1 MAVSNTGILT
11 YNSGVYNLLLNYN
24 APSSTIGSTGSIL
37 GTVYCFL
44 SKVDPWPTEDV
55 PPAPLQTQ
63 TYIKDVFKGMFVAK
77 KVSTNDMTP
86 VIQRINWT
94 SGTVYSY
101 YRDNVDMFER
111 AEDGGLVNKFYVKNR
126 FDQVFKCL
134 WNNNGE
140 ASTVEPIFEP
150 GTFNANQIFRGAD
163 GYKWKYIYSITSG
176 NKIKFMDDNWMP
188 IPMGNTIPN
197 PIFNSVGVG
206 SIDVINITNTGSGYD
221 EANALITLTIEGDG
235 RDASGNVVVT
245 AGEIT
250 DVLIANTGS
259 NYTYANVTISSSVG
273 SGATAVASI
282 SPIGGHGYNPVSEL
296 GAKNIMITTTFDT
309 DENNNLP
316 TDIDYR
322 QVGLLVNPYARYGN
336 NYAIANAEI
345 YKTTTDLILS
355 AGFGLYSPD
364 EIVFQSPT
372 GSILDATFKAKVLSF
387 DSTFNR
393 LKLINI
399 EGSVLLNTI
408 LYSSISG
415 TTRVLLQEQQP
426 AFVKNS
432 GYITYIVN
440 RPPIQRN
447 PNGSE
452 QFKLVL
458 GY

>member
-1 MAVSNTGILT
+1 MSVSNTGILT

-24 APSSTIGSTGSIL
+24 APSSTIGSTGLIL

-44 SKVDPWPTEDV
+44 SKVDPWPVEDV

-77 KVSTNDMTP
+77 KVTTNDMTP
-86 VIQRINWT
+86 VIQRVNWT

-101 YRDNVDMFER
+101 YRDNIDMFEL

-150 GTFNANQIFRGAD
+150 GTYNANQIFQGAD
-163 GYKWKYIYSITSG
+163 DYKWKYIYSITSG
-176 NKIKFMDDNWMP
+176 SKIKFMDDSWMP
-188 IPMGNTIPN
+188 VPMGNTIPN
-197 PIFNSVGVG
+197 PIFNSAGVG

-221 EANALITLTIEGDG
+221 EANALITLTIQGDG
-235 RDASGNVVVT
+235 RDASGNVVVVG
-245 AGEIT
+245 GEIT

-259 NYTYANVTISSSVG
+259 NYTHANVIISSTIG
-273 SGATAVASI
+273 SGAIAVASI

-296 GAKNIMITTTFDT
+296 GARNIMITATFDK
-309 DENNNLP
+309 DEDNNLP

-322 QVGLLVNPYARYGN
+322 QVGLLINPYNKFGN
-336 NYAIANAEI
+336 NFAIANAEI
-345 YKTTTDLILS
+345 YRTTTNLVLS
-355 AGFGLYSPD
+355 SGFGAYAPD
-364 EIVFQSPT
+364 EIVFQSAT
-372 GSILDATFKAKVLSF
+372 GLIADATFKAKVLSF
-387 DSTFNR
+387 DSTNNI

-399 EGSVLLNTI
+399 EGTILVNTI

-415 TTRVLLQEQQP
+415 TTRVALQEQP
-426 AFVKNS
+426 PSFVKNS
-432 GYITYIVN
+432 GYITYLVN
-440 RPPIQRN
+440 RPPIQRGAD
-447 PNGSE
+447 GSE